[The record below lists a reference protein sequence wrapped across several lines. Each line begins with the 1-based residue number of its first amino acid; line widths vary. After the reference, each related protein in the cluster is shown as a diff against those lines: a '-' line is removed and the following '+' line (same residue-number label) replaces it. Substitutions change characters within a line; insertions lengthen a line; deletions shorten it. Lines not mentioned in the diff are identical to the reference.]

1 MPAVRKLSDDA
12 EVARSQAA
20 FEAVFCMADP
30 FGRPFR
36 DEVEARDLLYPVGFR
51 LDEEEFRAL
60 AEAAGKLGEGRAFL
74 SEVEGYSGSK
84 WATRNHWEID
94 LGVYP
99 YPQLASQGFIDVMEN
114 AIYSTAG
121 TWGLLI
127 SHEQHALIGGPPLFV
142 SSLRGQLDRD
152 HQGDFLSFWRE
163 NLERFQS
170 DLFWLA
176 PLLEH
181 LYGSGEAARLLQR
194 ARLPQPPISK

>member
-1 MPAVRKLSDDA
+1 MPAVRKLRDEA
-12 EVARSQAA
+12 ELARSQAV
-20 FEAVFCMADP
+20 FEAVFRTADP
-30 FGRPFR
+30 FGLPFQ

-51 LDEEEFRAL
+51 LDEDEFRAV

-74 SEVEGYSGSK
+74 SEVEGSSGSR
-84 WATRNHWEID
+84 WAARNHWEID

-99 YPQLASQGFIDVMEN
+99 YPQLASEGFIDIMES

-127 SHEQHALIGGPPLFV
+127 SHEQHAVAGGSPLFV
-142 SSLRGQLDRD
+142 SSLREQLARD
-152 HQGDFLSFWRE
+152 HLGDFLSFWRE

-170 DLFWLA
+170 DLSWLA

-181 LYGSGEAARLLQR
+181 LYGSGEAVRLLRR
-194 ARLPQPPISK
+194 ARLPALRPS